1 MTKSKQSQENYNI
14 KEDAVARDHEI
25 NKIQMTIRSAS
36 RILNSVKTM
45 EGEGLV
51 VNRSLPNNRE
61 FDPFLLLDEFG
72 PLELAPGKVGGVPA
86 HPHRGFET
94 VTYMLDGRFEH
105 KDSQGHSGK
114 LNPGDVQWMTAG
126 SGIVHSEMPE
136 KEFAHKGGRL
146 HGFQLWVNLPKRD
159 KMMEPHYQ
167 DIPAAKI
174 PIARS
179 ADGYVTVKVIAGEAF
194 GAHSVIDTRTP
205 IMYLH
210 FTL

>member
-1 MTKSKQSQENYNI
+1 MHKEVHMTKSKQSQENYRI

-51 VNRSLPNNRE
+51 VNRSLPNNKE

-72 PLELAPGKVGGVPA
+72 PLELAPGQIGGVPA

-105 KDSQGHSGK
+105 KDSQGRSGQTEHRRRSMDDCRRRRST
-114 LNPGDVQWMTAG
+114 LRNA
-126 SGIVHSEMPE
+126 
-136 KEFAHKGGRL
+136 R
-146 HGFQLWVNLPKRD
+146 KRVR
-159 KMMEPHYQ
+159 
-167 DIPAAKI
+167 A
-174 PIARS
+174 
-179 ADGYVTVKVIAGEAF
+179 
-194 GAHSVIDTRTP
+194 
-205 IMYLH
+205 
-210 FTL
+210 